1 MQFPCSNSISNVGSE
16 YAKKG
21 MEIMRLSDI
30 GYKEI
35 INLSDGGRYGQLS
48 DSELL
53 FEPSTGRIRALL
65 IPQYQGKF
73 SFFDRG
79 DFMQI
84 PWDSIKK
91 IGEDIII
98 LDTAARF

>member
-1 MQFPCSNSISNVGSE
+1 
-16 YAKKG
+16 
-21 MEIMRLSDI
+21 MRLSEI

-53 FEPSTGRIRALL
+53 FDPKTGRIRALL

-73 SFFDRG
+73 NFFDRG

-84 PWDSIKK
+84 PWESICK

-98 LDTAARF
+98 LDTSARF

>member
-1 MQFPCSNSISNVGSE
+1 
-16 YAKKG
+16 
-21 MEIMRLSDI
+21 MRLSDI
-30 GYKEI
+30 GDKEI
-35 INLSDGGRYGQLS
+35 INVSDGGRYGQLA

-73 SFFDRG
+73 SLFDRG

-84 PWDSIKK
+84 PWESIKK
-91 IGEDIII
+91 IGDDIII
-98 LDTAARF
+98 LDTSSRF